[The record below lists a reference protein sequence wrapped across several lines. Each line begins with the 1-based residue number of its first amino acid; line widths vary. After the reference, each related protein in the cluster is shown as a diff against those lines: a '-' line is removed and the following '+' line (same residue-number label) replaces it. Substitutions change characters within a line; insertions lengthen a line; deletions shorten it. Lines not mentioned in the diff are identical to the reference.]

1 MQFVNY
7 NAAARAGPGG
17 GRRGDILVCLTFSLC
32 SFLACSRS
40 LRAFRCASLFSWVD
54 SIRRE
59 RRDSV
64 LSLCDCTLSFRVD
77 WTLASLVLLAARR
90 CRSICSFACKHVEIS
105 WNTYVCTDMY
115 VCIYINYSD
124 KHWLD
129 KNLHT
134 YLTHICM
141 YVHFILEIII
151 NLPQSLQSFNI

>member
-1 MQFVNY
+1 MQFVIINY

-32 SFLACSRS
+32 SFLACSLS
-40 LRAFRCASLFSWVD
+40 LRAFRWASLFSWVD

-90 CRSICSFACKHVEIS
+90 CRSICSFACMHVGSVGIH
-105 WNTYVCTDMY
+105 TYVR
-115 VCIYINYSD
+115 
-124 KHWLD
+124 
-129 KNLHT
+129 
-134 YLTHICM
+134 ICM
-141 YVHFILEIII
+141 YVYVCLHALIII
-151 NLPQSLQSFNI
+151 SIGLIRIYIYTYITHTYVCMYISSLKQ